1 MHVYVLRIVWFCVHF
16 SILVDGICICIFL
29 VMFADFCV
37 GGRKVSVASA
47 GGGGGGEGGSL

>member
-47 GGGGGGEGGSL
+47 GGGGGEGGSL